1 MAFQIAMCSDS
12 GFGVNHAYVYV
23 KIFARV
29 QNYLARNQIVC

>member
-12 GFGVNHAYVYV
+12 GFGVNHAYV
-23 KIFARV
+23 KIFARM